1 MSNPAPKGK
10 QPAPESLLKDA
21 DYARVSDLEKS
32 FKFFKRINDPR
43 FGDISIIQNP
53 QNRQFLAVRE
63 KKIND
68 RAETGRQILAA
79 RQRVN
84 LKSPYLLELKD
95 YSVTKQSEL
104 CSTFYILKLFYE
116 YPRSDLRKE
125 IQEKQSNG
133 QPFSHIELTHLF
145 YQQIMA
151 QSTLQAHDQ
160 THGDMQPLHIGWD
173 RETMVSK
180 LIDRYEEPGNQAKT
194 KQIQKN
200 RLIAG
205 HNLYQSPTMYA
216 NLKKGNLNFNFD
228 PAKEDAFALG
238 LVMLEAGNG
247 QSVQNIYDKSKG
259 TVDQVVLQK
268 HIDDFNKK
276 FGTDNALLTSSV
288 ASLVTFDENSRPTAR
303 QIESSIPTYDTV
315 KGFLAG
321 NQTVNIQSGQ
331 NGVHTVSETQKTAQD
346 AKKTETEFNMFNFDG
361 NLGSNP
367 YMIEN
372 KDFTLFKS
380 NEQNAVQDN
389 AQGQSYN
396 YRQAESIVSAPQVQ
410 SNSYRY
416 MDSNVS
422 APQTTYVQSTPQIQT
437 YSYQQSQVVAPQN
450 TVQHEYQ
457 APKVNESQYSY
468 SYSQP
473 STVQYDNTGASFHQY
488 AQEYSYSQPTVVHQT
503 ERSIQSTPSKPEVS
517 HSYRQVGQF
526 ESVTPESVRQVYTTP
541 EYVVPA
547 SPQVNTYTYQTS
559 NALPQQTY
567 YSSQRVVAE
576 PTTTYIQSSNVT
588 HTPQVETS
596 HFKKS
601 VRAIPTYEVT
611 QPQTVTYVNNAPS
624 TYRTE
629 YVSSPSY
636 RTEYVTQ
643 APTQSNIKYTT
654 NSYRVIPSESNYVS
668 NYKVEQP
675 LTTTSYVNAPI
686 TTVPVVQSEVKQ
698 DYVITNSTIGEP
710 RIIRKSYNY
719 GTTTNGATY
728 TTTNG
733 VQNYSS
739 RVVQYAP
746 TEVRR
751 SYRVNPSHPSIQTIH
766 EATPVYTQ
774 TTGGNQYI
782 QSNTDRYV
790 VDQSY
795 VAHNSE
801 LQGLKMVGSY
811 TDFKTGID
819 KPNY

>member
-21 DYARVSDLEKS
+21 DYARVSDLEKN

-53 QNRQFLAVRE
+53 QTRQFLAVRE
-63 KKIND
+63 KKISD

-79 RQRVN
+79 RQRIN

-95 YSVTKQSEL
+95 YSIAKQSEL

-145 YQQIMA
+145 YQQIIA
-151 QSTLQAHDQ
+151 QSHLQASDQ
-160 THGDMQPLHIGWD
+160 THGDIQPLHIGWD

-180 LIDRYEEPGNQAKT
+180 LIDRYEEPGNQQKT

-238 LVMLEAGNG
+238 LVILEAGNG
-247 QSVQNIYDKSKG
+247 QSIQNIYDKSKG

-268 HIDDFNKK
+268 HVDDFNKK
-276 FGTDNALLTSSV
+276 FGTDNALLSSSV

-321 NQTVNIQSGQ
+321 NQTVNVNSGQSGI
-331 NGVHTVSETQKTAQD
+331 HTVTDADKIVSEP
-346 AKKTETEFNMFNFDG
+346 AKKVNEEFNMFNFDG
-361 NLGSNP
+361 GNFASNP

-372 KDFTLFKS
+372 KDFVLFKG
-380 NEQNAVQDN
+380 NEQNV
-389 AQGQSYN
+389 
-396 YRQAESIVSAPQVQ
+396 
-410 SNSYRY
+410 
-416 MDSNVS
+416 
-422 APQTTYVQSTPQIQT
+422 VQSTPQVQT
-437 YSYQQSQVVAPQN
+437 YSYQQSESNYVAPQPTVVQSTPQVQTYSYRQSNVVAPQQ
-450 TVQHEYQ
+450 TVQYEYQ
-457 APKVNESQYSY
+457 APKVNESQYTY

-473 STVQYDNTGASFHQY
+473 TTIQYDNTGTSFHQY
-488 AQEYSYSQPTVVHQT
+488 AQDQSYTQPTVIQQID
-503 ERSIQSTPSKPEVS
+503 RSLQSTPSKPEVS
-517 HSYRQVGQF
+517 YSYRQIGQY
-526 ESVTPESVRQVYTTP
+526 ESVTPEPVRQVVTSQEYT
-541 EYVVPA
+541 VPA

-559 NALPQQTY
+559 NVQPHQVY
-567 YSSQRVVAE
+567 YSSPRVVTE
-576 PTTTYIQSSNVT
+576 PTTTYVQASNLTQTTPAESSN
-588 HTPQVETS
+588 
-596 HFKKS
+596 FKKS
-601 VRAIPTYEVT
+601 VRTIPTYEVN
-611 QPQTVTYVNNAPS
+611 QPQTVTYVSNAPS

-629 YVSSPSY
+629 YVSGSPSY

-643 APTQSNIKYTT
+643 APTQSTVKYTS

-668 NYKVEQP
+668 NYKIEQP
-675 LTTTSYVNAPI
+675 LTTTTYVQAPV
-686 TTVPVVQSEVKQ
+686 TTLPVVQSEVKQ
-698 DYVITNSTIGEP
+698 DYIIQNSTVGEP
-710 RIIRKSYNY
+710 RVIRKSYNY
-719 GTTTNGATY
+719 GTVTNGATY

-733 VQNYSS
+733 LQNYSS

-746 TEVRR
+746 TELRR
-751 SYRVNPSHPSIQTIH
+751 SYRVNPSYSSIQTIQ

-774 TTGGNQYI
+774 TTGGNVYV

-790 VDQSY
+790 VDQS
-795 VAHNSE
+795 HIGLNPE

-811 TDFKTGID
+811 TDFKSATD